1 MHYVTSSEACSQSS
15 FLILSFPDDF
25 GFEKCL
31 GLLTKGYSARYI
43 LILLLVIL
51 FIHYFTKHFLCHMSI
66 GHYGHPVIY
75 GLKTLLI
82 ILLILFVIRQT
93 YNQEMLNGGTISKL
107 LRYSN
112 GIVGVGF

>member
-1 MHYVTSSEACSQSS
+1 
-15 FLILSFPDDF
+15 
-25 GFEKCL
+25 
-31 GLLTKGYSARYI
+31 
-43 LILLLVIL
+43 
-51 FIHYFTKHFLCHMSI
+51 MSI